1 MHELHQQRPVSTRS
15 VRHVGGGYRFRASD
29 GGSVHYDTAPWTPK
43 PKNTSSYEEQLL
55 GAAHLSE
62 AEVMSLDAA
71 TWAALE
77 DEVYGRGDQRR
88 RRGQL
93 DRRFDERARR
103 RVSSRSLPQENSVGW
118 WHPPAVRR
126 DDHPAPSRTPFSE
139 QRAREGAI
147 VGAGLDTDD

>member
-1 MHELHQQRPVSTRS
+1 
-15 VRHVGGGYRFRASD
+15 
-29 GGSVHYDTAPWTPK
+29 
-43 PKNTSSYEEQLL
+43 
-55 GAAHLSE
+55 
-62 AEVMSLDAA
+62 MSLDAA

-88 RRGQL
+88 RKGQL
-93 DRRFDERARR
+93 DRRFGERARR
-103 RVSSRSLPQENSVGW
+103 RVSSRPLPQENSVGW

-126 DDHPAPSRTPFSE
+126 DDHPTPSRTPFSE